1 MGVYPQR
8 VEPTHA
14 VDACVL
20 SAAFCLLPRGCHMDW
35 LQVAILALVQGLTEF
50 LPISSSAHLV
60 LVPVLTEWEDQGLA
74 FDVALHIGSL
84 AAVVVYFRQDLLRM
98 GDSVL
103 DYVRGRGLD
112 EDGRLA
118 GWVLLATFPVGLA
131 ALIFKTPI
139 ETVMR
144 SPVVIGLSLIGFG
157 LLLGYADWKRRSG
170 RSEYQLTL
178 KDALLIGGAQA
189 LALIPGTSRSGIT
202 ITAALL
208 LGMSREGAAR
218 FSFLMSIP
226 VIVLAGGLEISGL
239 IRDPES
245 IAVSA
250 LLVGAVISGISAY
263 ACIHYFLVFIKR
275 IGMQPFVVYRI
286 ILGLWL
292 LWIFW

>member
-1 MGVYPQR
+1 
-8 VEPTHA
+8 
-14 VDACVL
+14 
-20 SAAFCLLPRGCHMDW
+20 MDW

-60 LVPVLTEWEDQGLA
+60 LVPVLTQWEDQGLA

-84 AAVVVYFRQDLLRM
+84 SAVVVYFRHDLVRM
-98 GDSVL
+98 GDSL
-103 DYVRGRGLD
+103 MSYVRGRGMD
-112 EDGRLA
+112 ADGRLA

-144 SPVVIGLSLIGFG
+144 SPLVIGMSLIGFG
-157 LLLGYADWKRRSG
+157 LLLGYADWQRRSG

-226 VIVLAGGLEISGL
+226 VIVLAGGLEISEL
-239 IRDPES
+239 IRDPEP

-263 ACIHYFLVFIKR
+263 VCIHYFLAFIKR

-286 ILGLWL
+286 VLGLWL